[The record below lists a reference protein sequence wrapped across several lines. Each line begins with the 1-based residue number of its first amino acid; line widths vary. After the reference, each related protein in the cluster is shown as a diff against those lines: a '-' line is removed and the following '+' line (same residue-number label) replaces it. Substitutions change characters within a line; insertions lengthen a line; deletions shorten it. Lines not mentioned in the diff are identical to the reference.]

1 MKWIFYS
8 LGVFLLIGCSNT
20 DKTTQ
25 ESESVQNSTSVKSF
39 QKVNVC
45 DKIDDNTKLFNTSL
59 QDINIDLNK
68 TVNQYYKINNQIN
81 ENNCKVAIK
90 DDDLKSL
97 LVNNFIALSQEKHDE
112 YIQEVNQLFL
122 DIFKLHEENLL
133 SIASSYSEEMNDISL
148 FTTDEENWEQYLE
161 TPLRE
166 EVGLINNEFLYE
178 IDNYRLDLLV
188 QNYKNFINFSETY
201 NFAFSAESDPNY
213 ETKIK
218 TDFSIK
224 YIDIDKS
231 DEDILTSS
239 IVNVVTETS
248 DFVLGD
254 TASLVIDGL
263 DIATRLLDIK
273 IRGDKNFIKANNY
286 INLIITDYQN
296 EKLSEVKQDIDE
308 QEKYLK
314 QYFKN
319 MIIME
324 KIK

>member
-1 MKWIFYS
+1 M
-8 LGVFLLIGCSNT
+8 
-20 DKTTQ
+20 
-25 ESESVQNSTSVKSF
+25 
-39 QKVNVC
+39 
-45 DKIDDNTKLFNTSL
+45 
-59 QDINIDLNK
+59 
-68 TVNQYYKINNQIN
+68 
-81 ENNCKVAIK
+81 
-90 DDDLKSL
+90 
-97 LVNNFIALSQEKHDE
+97 
-112 YIQEVNQLFL
+112 FL

-314 QYFKN
+314 QYFQD

>member
-59 QDINIDLNK
+59 QDTNTDLNK